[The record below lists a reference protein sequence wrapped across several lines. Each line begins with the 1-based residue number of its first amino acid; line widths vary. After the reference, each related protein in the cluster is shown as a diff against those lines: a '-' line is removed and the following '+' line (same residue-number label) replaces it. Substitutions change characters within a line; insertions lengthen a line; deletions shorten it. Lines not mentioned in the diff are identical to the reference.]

1 MTLWLIRVAWITA
14 ILYWPAGT
22 LNAAE
27 PLRVLSL
34 NSCYDSWLPQ
44 VLETEDTVIP
54 TSEHGNRLESI
65 IRAQPDVVVHNNFI
79 SGVLLQ
85 ALQRAATDY
94 GFRLV
99 AVQHPQSWQEW
110 QEQGKAIG
118 PALQREATV
127 KQWFALQQEQLT
139 ETGNELPRTV
149 AILMP
154 NYFMWAADS
163 WTADLLAQVGVEL
176 ITPIQTGQLGQVGL
190 AGVLRLE
197 TDHLV
202 LEGFSEHY
210 SRGQDWLHHRALRQ
224 WSSERQTSS
233 IAGDIAGCPATQAID
248 YLEAI
253 QSD

>member
-1 MTLWLIRVAWITA
+1 MTHWLIRVAWITA
-14 ILYWPAGT
+14 ILYWPIGT
-22 LNAAE
+22 LSAAE

-34 NSCYDSWLPQ
+34 NSCYDDWLPQ
-44 VLETEDTVIP
+44 LLEPEDTVIP

-79 SGVLLQ
+79 SALLLR

-110 QEQGKAIG
+110 QEQSDTIG

-127 KQWFALQQEQLT
+127 KQWFALQQQQLAQAG
-139 ETGNELPRTV
+139 ELLPRTV

-163 WTADLLAQVGVEL
+163 WTADLLAQVKVEL
-176 ITPIQTGQLGQVGL
+176 ITPIHSGQLGQVGL
-190 AGVLRLE
+190 AAVLRLE
-197 TDHLV
+197 TEHLV

-210 SRGQDWLHHRALRQ
+210 SRGQDWLHHKALRQ

-233 IAGDIAGCPATQAID
+233 IVGEIAGCPATQAID